1 MSAVHRLRLILA
13 SASPR
18 RARILESLG
27 VPFTVVVPT
36 VDEALNDEEE
46 GAAAAVRLART
57 KALSVAAT
65 TERPVL
71 AADTL
76 VLIRGHI
83 LGKPRSRAHAA
94 QMLGRLSGRSHDVVT
109 GVCLVSGGNVYA
121 GHERTEVRFSRLDP
135 RAIRWYVRTGEPL
148 DKAGAYHID
157 GIGAWLVAGISGSP
171 SNVEGLPVG
180 LVLRLCRRAGL
191 ALGPPASGMG
201 RRAVKVGRR

>member
-1 MSAVHRLRLILA
+1 MSEARRSRLILA

-27 VPFTVVVPT
+27 VSFTVVVPT
-36 VDEALNDEEE
+36 VDEALSDEEDGPE
-46 GAAAAVRLART
+46 AAVRLARS

-76 VLIRGHI
+76 VLVGGHI

-94 QMLGRLSGRSHDVVT
+94 EMLRRLSGRSHDVVT
-109 GVCLVSGGNVYA
+109 GVCLVAAGKVHA
-121 GHERTEVRFSRLDP
+121 GHERTGVRFSRLDP
-135 RAIRWYVRTGEPL
+135 RAIQWYVRTGEPL

-191 ALGPPASGMG
+191 ALGPPAPLKG
-201 RRAVKVGRR
+201 RRGPKVGRR